1 VRPELPAGDRYGG
14 RVGGFLSAAGWAGV
28 LVFLLPIGGYVW
40 LARRTGV
47 RPTWRFGRMYL
58 AFQAVWFVVAL
69 VVAALLWVLPSFV
82 RGILGAG
89 VGFGVLLVVPGAS
102 IMARFL
108 VAAVRFGRLPVVAT
122 NFAAGF
128 TYVVPGD
135 ERYEVTP
142 FDTHLFRTADAAE
155 AAGFHH
161 LDSE

>member
-1 VRPELPAGDRYGG
+1 
-14 RVGGFLSAAGWAGV
+14 
-28 LVFLLPIGGYVW
+28 
-40 LARRTGV
+40 
-47 RPTWRFGRMYL
+47 MYL